1 MFGDDAESDV
11 AGLLGCGI
19 GTAALVK
26 TGKCRSGAETDVNP
40 APGLLA
46 GNLASAVDRLLCWR
60 KIA

>member
-46 GNLASAVDRLLCWR
+46 GNLASAVDRLLC
-60 KIA
+60 